1 LGFSSLGLG
10 YGFLQYLIDGDLT
23 KITTNF
29 FAVLDVSKGTNV
41 TITICNTY
49 SQREGF
55 QVSHYLD
62 SETETVP
69 SNQVITVSFT
79 ADQTGSFFIY
89 CTTFSPIHIYLQ
101 GGSECDPR
109 WKMLL

>member
-1 LGFSSLGLG
+1 MHWASCADWSAHDNILRRKKIIAGLSPSAIPKIFRPMIGAVVAGVIGLFFPEGLGLG

-55 QVSHYLD
+55 
-62 SETETVP
+62 
-69 SNQVITVSFT
+69 
-79 ADQTGSFFIY
+79 
-89 CTTFSPIHIYLQ
+89 
-101 GGSECDPR
+101 
-109 WKMLL
+109 